1 MRLELEPWEPVG
13 TEQLVG
19 VALLAALVVA
29 LLLGGDP
36 TWTPILDDANLA
48 FHEGGHLVFRLF
60 GRTAE
65 LYGGVLGQL
74 AFPLAAAAIFFTR
87 RQAHGVAGAA
97 VWGFQNLF
105 NIARYM
111 GDARARELPLVGG
124 TEHDFEHIFTR
135 WGVLDRDL
143 TIAHVTRTIGW
154 LGLLG
159 AVAWLG
165 WRWHRGRADVSAR

>member
-1 MRLELEPWEPVG
+1 VLRLELEPWEPVG

-19 VALLAALVVA
+19 VALLAALVIA
-29 LLLGGDP
+29 LLLAGDP

-74 AFPLAAAAIFFTR
+74 MFPVAAAAIFFMR

-97 VWGFQNLF
+97 VWGFQNF
-105 NIARYM
+105 MSIARYM
-111 GDARARELPLVGG
+111 ADARARELPLVGG
-124 TEHDFEHIFTR
+124 DEHDFAHIFTR
-135 WGVLDRDL
+135 WGVLERDVA
-143 TIAHVTRTIGW
+143 IAGVTRTLGW
-154 LGLLG
+154 LGLVG
-159 AVAWLG
+159 VVGWLA
-165 WRWHRGRADVSAR
+165 WRWHRDRATR